1 MRRKIAEEEIE
12 EIVTKNRLINSE
24 NNLSRLP
31 LEREKRYFDKIRQG
45 KYREVHFMDLGEL
58 EQWMGQST
66 KDKLKM
72 FEYIAVA
79 AISMGART
87 AIEGGMPA
95 DAAFDLSDAML
106 QRLEKARTLE
116 EMHEIIEM
124 SGVVYAHEVLKS
136 KMTKNSYLIEQS
148 KNYISSHI
156 FKKISLKQIA
166 EYVGVTPEYLSAVF
180 SKKEKCTIQ
189 QYIQKEKMQI
199 ACNMLRY
206 SEQSISEISQYI
218 GYQSQSNFAAIF
230 KKWIGQTPS
239 QYREEN
245 RMAVYSKKM

>member
-1 MRRKIAEEEIE
+1 MRQKITEEEIE
-12 EIVTKNRLINSE
+12 EIVTKNRLINNE

-45 KYREVHFMDLGEL
+45 KYRELCFMDLDEL

-72 FEYIAVA
+72 FEYITVA
-79 AISMGART
+79 AISMGARA
-87 AIEGGMPA
+87 AIEGGMSA
-95 DAAFDLSDAML
+95 DMAFDLSDAML
-106 QRLEKARTLE
+106 QRLEQARTLK
-116 EMHEIIEM
+116 EMHEIIEI
-124 SGVVYAHEVLKS
+124 SGIVYAHEVLKS
-136 KMTKNSYLIEQS
+136 KMTKNSYLIEQT

-189 QYIQKEKMQI
+189 QYIQKEKMKI

-245 RMAVYSKKM
+245 RTAVYSKK